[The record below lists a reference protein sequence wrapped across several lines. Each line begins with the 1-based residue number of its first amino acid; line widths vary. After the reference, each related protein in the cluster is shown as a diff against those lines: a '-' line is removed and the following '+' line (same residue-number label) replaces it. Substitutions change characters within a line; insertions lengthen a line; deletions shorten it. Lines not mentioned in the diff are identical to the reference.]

1 MKTKIYTIL
10 KVLGYICGL
19 SGGILLIGFIGTYEI
34 GQSTFKQFCI
44 QELFAIV
51 LIIAAVAIYQIRF
64 ELMWHDEHK
73 NKKQTRR
80 SVHNK

>member
-1 MKTKIYTIL
+1 MKTKIYIIL

-73 NKKQTRR
+73 NKK
-80 SVHNK
+80 